1 MKCPKCQTENR
12 ADSQFCVECGRSLN
26 VVVRPDEGIRGPRP
40 PSPARRYAQGKD
52 PILAAILSFILPG
65 IAIGQFYNGDVKKGL
80 VMLVGAII
88 LGSTGFKVLGIA
100 IWVWPWVWSIIDAYQ
115 VAKGNRNLWN

>member
-1 MKCPKCQTENR
+1 MKCPQCQTENR
-12 ADSQFCVECGRSLN
+12 ANSRFCINCGSSLN
-26 VVVRPDEGIRGPRP
+26 VNVSLDDGSRGHRP
-40 PSPARRYAQGKD
+40 PSTAKRYPQGKD

-88 LGSTGFKVLGIA
+88 LGSTDFKIMGIA
-100 IWVWPWVWSIIDAYQ
+100 IWVWSVIDAYQ